1 MPLPISLSSA
11 QKIPLYLNCVSMYI
25 WQKVLDLTWQWLVPT
40 KTSPRNLWAGDRV
53 ICSWLTEACREKDKL
68 PPLWCL
74 GNVPARKPWVR
85 AFMWMSLWPCTHRND
100 HGLSWW
106 QWSAKVQKMSRRS
119 CRNMTKSSKYW
130 LDLQIHQRSGHDLQ
144 NALEGLQWRSAP
156 SKSVVMV
163 LCWKTVDWPLQ
174 NYRRIGAQSTWYG
187 RYTWLMTRQLSN
199 EVKLS
204 IYHFIQAPTVTLR

>member
-1 MPLPISLSSA
+1 
-11 QKIPLYLNCVSMYI
+11 
-25 WQKVLDLTWQWLVPT
+25 
-40 KTSPRNLWAGDRV
+40 
-53 ICSWLTEACREKDKL
+53 
-68 PPLWCL
+68 
-74 GNVPARKPWVR
+74 
-85 AFMWMSLWPCTHRND
+85 MWMSLWPCTHRND

-130 LDLQIHQRSGHDLQ
+130 LDLQIRQRSGHDLQ

-187 RYTWLMTRQLSN
+187 RYTRLMTRQLSS

-204 IYHFIQAPTVTLR
+204 IYHFIQAPTVTCDHEVVTRRAGLQIEAATMGFLCWVSWIRDSVRS